1 MKSLF
6 KFSWRQMWC
15 GQPIPG
21 ETIKEPSRRHFL
33 LSHPPL
39 TLTIYRH
46 PRNLFTP
53 SQNVCHQ
60 IQKKKNGLG
69 PETRWQSITNVL
81 CAPSHS
87 PLSVVPSFVL
97 PSREPPPDSPQV
109 YFVPPSLLTRS
120 TVLLLQN
127 SCVLHS
133 RILFYLLSHSPSS
146 AASIEG
152 REHRPPASFKFTFSS
167 SHHSAWNINPIYW
180 RSSVN
185 TKCHLCTNP

>member
-1 MKSLF
+1 
-6 KFSWRQMWC
+6 MWATYT
-15 GQPIPG
+15 GRDNKGTKQ
-21 ETIKEPSRRHFL
+21 ETLPSVPSTFNTDNIQTPKESVHSFTKRLPSN
-33 LSHPPL
+33 PE
-39 TLTIYRH
+39 
-46 PRNLFTP
+46 
-53 SQNVCHQ
+53 
-60 IQKKKNGLG
+60 KKNGLG

-81 CAPSHS
+81 WAPSHS